1 MNKWENAVRK
11 VLDFKL
17 GDEISYD
24 IDIRMVG
31 EDPYINLDVF
41 VETDRY
47 HQVGPNFEKEYQ
59 LRLDNFEDE
68 IISHLKILGAE
79 NNLNS
84 ITYHKVNTDW
94 TQRFKHLL
102 ESEISNFVEQYDTDY
117 GKLVETPKLLGF
129 KKNPMSPYI
138 SIAIDLFGDKDGI
151 RQNLWEALHRSLPL
165 SDMGIDYD
173 V

>member
-1 MNKWENAVRK
+1 VVQRTKSFHHSIYFLIAQLRSYKSYQTVRI
-11 VLDFKL
+11 DFFWCFDK
-17 GDEISYD
+17 D
-24 IDIRMVG
+24 
-31 EDPYINLDVF
+31 
-41 VETDRY
+41 
-47 HQVGPNFEKEYQ
+47 YQ
-59 LRLDNFEDE
+59 LRLENFEDE
-68 IISHLKILGAE
+68 IISHLRLLGAE

-138 SIAIDLFGDKDGI
+138 SIAIDLFGDRDGI
-151 RQNLWEALHRSLPL
+151 RQNLWETLHRSLPI